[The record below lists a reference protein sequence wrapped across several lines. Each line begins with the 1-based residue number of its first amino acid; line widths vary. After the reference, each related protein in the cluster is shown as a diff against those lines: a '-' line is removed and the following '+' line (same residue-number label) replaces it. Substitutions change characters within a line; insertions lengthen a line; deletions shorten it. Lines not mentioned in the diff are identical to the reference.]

1 MTRKNIVVHESVSSP
16 QIREQQLMVVQQ
28 HAPYTYDKTNT
39 LSKQQYDS
47 IILSPTLRSNAWKD
61 KKHHQHYK
69 K

>member
-1 MTRKNIVVHESVSSP
+1 
-16 QIREQQLMVVQQ
+16 VQQ
-28 HAPYTYDKTNT
+28 HAPYIYDKTNT